1 LALQS
6 SAARRRRATPR
17 ARPVGPPGPGRRGNP
32 ATVGSPALAP
42 TFTHPIRPGHAPH
55 AHGLR
60 GTDLRRQPTATPPY
74 VRRAAPA
81 LPLAVTARHRLVVP
95 ALDVCDGRD
104 PPRQG
109 TLLIKAQPSFLA
121 RAPEPRRGR
130 HCRRR

>member
-6 SAARRRRATPR
+6 SAVRRRRATPR
-17 ARPVGPPGPGRRGNP
+17 ARPVGPPGLGRRGNP

-42 TFTHPIRPGHAPH
+42 TFTHPIHPGHAPH
-55 AHGLR
+55 AHGPR
-60 GTDLRRQPTATPPY
+60 GTDLRCQPTATPLY
-74 VRRAAPA
+74 GRRTAPA
-81 LPLAVTARHRLVVP
+81 LPLAVAPCHRLAVP
-95 ALDVCDGRD
+95 SLDVSDGRD

-109 TLLIKAQPSFLA
+109 TLPIKAQPSFLA